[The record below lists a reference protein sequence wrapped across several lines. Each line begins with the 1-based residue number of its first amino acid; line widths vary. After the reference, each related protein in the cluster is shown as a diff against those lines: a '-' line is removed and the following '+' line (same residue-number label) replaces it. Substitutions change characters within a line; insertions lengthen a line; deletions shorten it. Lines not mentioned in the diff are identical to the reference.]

1 MSGRPPPRAAILGCT
16 GPRLDDDER
25 RFLARADPA
34 GFILFR
40 RNCESP
46 EQVRA
51 LVAALREAV
60 GRADAPVLI
69 DQEGGRVVRLAPP
82 HWRAPPAPAAF
93 GALFA
98 ADRAAGARA
107 AWLNARLMAADLFA
121 LGITVNCAPLLDL
134 RVTGASKAIGDRALA
149 EDPASVAGLGRAIA
163 CGLRAGGVLP
173 AIKHLPGHGRAAA
186 DSHATLPRVEASLT
200 DLRAGDFAPFRALRD
215 LPVGITAHVC
225 YTALDPHRP
234 GTLSP
239 AVIAEAVRG
248 AIGFD
253 GLLVSDDLSMGAL
266 TGPPGARAAAAL
278 AAGCDLAL
286 HCNGNRAEME
296 EVVAATPRLGPRAR
310 ARFDRARAARPAPAS
325 FDTADAR
332 RELRA
337 LLEGAPAG

>member
-1 MSGRPPPRAAILGCT
+1 MSGRPPPRAAILGCA

-46 EQVRA
+46 RQVRA

-69 DQEGGRVVRLAPP
+69 DQEGGRVARLGPP

-98 ADRAAGARA
+98 VDRAAGARA
-107 AWLNARLMAADLFA
+107 AWLNARLVAADLCA

-134 RVTGASKAIGDRALA
+134 RIAGASRAVGDRALA
-149 EDPASVAGLGRAIA
+149 SDPAAVARLGRAVA
-163 CGLRAGGVLP
+163 DGLLAGGVLP
-173 AIKHLPGHGRAAA
+173 AIKHLPGHGRATA
-186 DSHATLPRVEASLT
+186 DSHATLPRVEASLA

-215 LPVGITAHVC
+215 LPIGITAHVC
-225 YTALDPHRP
+225 YAALDPQRP

-239 AVIAEAVRG
+239 AVIEEVVRD

-296 EVVAATPRLGPRAR
+296 EVVAAAPRLGPCAGARLAR
-310 ARFDRARAARPAPAS
+310 ALSARPAPAAL
-325 FDTADAR
+325 DAAAAR

-337 LLEGAPAG
+337 LLGGAPAG